1 VAQTDGGD
9 IIFTAGD
16 GITKLDHEIEK
27 YDPATGELVA
37 WVEVRS
43 VSSTNNT
50 NIYIY
55 YGNTSLAEGE
65 NQWNPVGVWDSN
77 YVGVWHLKETPTV
90 DPLAYDSTAN
100 DNDASFLADM
110 TSDDQVD
117 GRIDGA
123 LDFDASSNNDRVI
136 ASDNPS
142 LGNMSDLTIETWVKL
157 KEYPSTSSYFLSYK
171 NHSADPW
178 FSWQFMVTNWGDPFY
193 LEVNGTPLTPLGGNY
208 GSCASNTVPNTTDWY
223 HVVGVYQNGQ
233 TPRIYVNGVDD
244 TAWSNGTPPS
254 GNIGDTDGDFSI
266 GWNVKGMQDEFRIS
280 KVARSAAW
288 IETEYNNQKA
298 PAAFYTVGIEET
310 SGTGADPFNNG
321 WIYRKKITI
330 DASKVPSD
338 LTNFPV
344 LINTTDP
351 DLTAA
356 LANFNDILF
365 TAGDGSTKLDHE
377 IEKYN
382 SSTGEIVAWVEV
394 RSLSGTTN
402 TDLYLYYGN
411 GNCVDQRNPTGA
423 GVWEPNY
430 ASVWHLKETS
440 GDHADSTWND
450 NTGTPYGGLN
460 QSGTGQMDGADLLD
474 ASDDYLE
481 GPTTGFN
488 TDAGT
493 IDFWIK
499 PNWNGNDIV
508 ERGLY
513 IHQETD
519 WDTNAIWVKKHSDD
533 TLQFWVADDSA
544 TDYRAIYAD
553 VSGWVAG
560 EWHHVTVSWDSA
572 LTLKMYLDGS
582 EDIDGGWDIG
592 TPSLPTALGATFTLG
607 GYSGSGGDLDGILD
621 EVRVSRV
628 ARSADWILAEHNNM
642 SDPDGFYTIGLEEQD
657 DTESD
662 PLQNGW
668 TYRKRLTIDASRVT
682 GDLTNFLD
690 WKEDSQAIPGH
701 VAQTDGG
708 DIMFTAGDGVTKLD
722 HEIEKYEP
730 STGELVAW
738 VEVRS
743 LSGSTNTDIYIY
755 CGTRQEFGIP
765 TM

>member
-1 VAQTDGGD
+1 VKTPDTGSDVGLILMKWSDTATEKNYWLGKLNDTSVAFYVDESENVTASLSLVNDGIYYHHVVGVADPDSSPMKLRIYVDGIEINSVDWDGTSRTGQEFEGTIDEVRVQSTNRSACWIGAEYSNQSNPEGFYTIGIEEQPGTVGDPFQNGWTYRKRLTIDASRVAGDLNNFPVLISTTDLDWKEDSQAIPGHVAQTDGGD

-310 SGTGADPFNNG
+310 TGTGADPFNNG

-382 SSTGEIVAWVEV
+382 SS
-394 RSLSGTTN
+394 R
-402 TDLYLYYGN
+402 
-411 GNCVDQRNPTGA
+411 GA
-423 GVWEPNY
+423 LPFR
-430 ASVWHLKETS
+430 H
-440 GDHADSTWND
+440 
-450 NTGTPYGGLN
+450 
-460 QSGTGQMDGADLLD
+460 
-474 ASDDYLE
+474 
-481 GPTTGFN
+481 
-488 TDAGT
+488 
-493 IDFWIK
+493 
-499 PNWNGNDIV
+499 
-508 ERGLY
+508 
-513 IHQETD
+513 HQ
-519 WDTNAIWVKKHSDD
+519 
-533 TLQFWVADDSA
+533 
-544 TDYRAIYAD
+544 Y
-553 VSGWVAG
+553 
-560 EWHHVTVSWDSA
+560 
-572 LTLKMYLDGS
+572 
-582 EDIDGGWDIG
+582 
-592 TPSLPTALGATFTLG
+592 
-607 GYSGSGGDLDGILD
+607 
-621 EVRVSRV
+621 
-628 ARSADWILAEHNNM
+628 
-642 SDPDGFYTIGLEEQD
+642 
-657 DTESD
+657 
-662 PLQNGW
+662 
-668 TYRKRLTIDASRVT
+668 
-682 GDLTNFLD
+682 
-690 WKEDSQAIPGH
+690 
-701 VAQTDGG
+701 
-708 DIMFTAGDGVTKLD
+708 
-722 HEIEKYEP
+722 
-730 STGELVAW
+730 
-738 VEVRS
+738 
-743 LSGSTNTDIYIY
+743 
-755 CGTRQEFGIP
+755 
-765 TM
+765 